1 MCYPVNVSERKREM
15 RDKMNAISK
24 RINAA
29 QNAQTIKN
37 NILIVLDYQSRAIGS
52 LENLY
57 AKRKITRYEY
67 KQAYAELIEEIRA
80 LGR

>member
-1 MCYPVNVSERKREM
+1 
-15 RDKMNAISK
+15 MNAISK

-29 QNAQTIKN
+29 QAQNSAQTIKN
-37 NILIVLDYQSRAIGS
+37 NKDIVLDYQSRAIGS

-57 AKRKITRYEY
+57 AQGKITRYEY
-67 KQAYAELIEEIRA
+67 KQTYEELIEEIRA

>member
-1 MCYPVNVSERKREM
+1 
-15 RDKMNAISK
+15 MNAISK
-24 RINAA
+24 RLAAA
-29 QNAQTIKN
+29 QKAQTVKN

-57 AKRKITRYEY
+57 MKGKITRYEY
-67 KQAYAELIEEIRA
+67 KQTYEELIEEIRA